1 MLRKNTHFEN
11 ILGKYS
17 FFPKKVFSTVW
28 FKSPIKSP
36 SSSFLLK
43 HTIFTFLK
51 HFLYRY
57 MIKLCAIQVYISWLC
72 NDVNITACKYS
83 VVFGAKI
90 SHFYPLHILFSFSI
104 CFVQLFKIVKC
115 GNILLKCEVIVST
128 GCPPKNLNAVEA
140 CIQLRTVCSNV
151 FDGYPVHIFY

>member
-1 MLRKNTHFEN
+1 VYTGKNHEN
-11 ILGKYS
+11 IPRKKSVFFQKCSQNEYFFLTLANNSPMSRKKRLSLRTFGNNIV
-17 FFPKKVFSTVW
+17 FFPQKFLTIFSTVW
-28 FKSPIKSP
+28 FKFPIKSP

-83 VVFGAKI
+83 VVFGTKI

-104 CFVQLFKIVKC
+104 CLVHLFKIA
-115 GNILLKCEVIVST
+115 I
-128 GCPPKNLNAVEA
+128 
-140 CIQLRTVCSNV
+140 
-151 FDGYPVHIFY
+151 FD